1 ILILTVLCSCSQRI
15 RPADYAIPWNRDV
28 VSEAVQTHTINFYFM
43 SGSGMVIEENAENA
57 KNKWGDSCLVVLPDG
72 TTLLID
78 SGMYQYADV
87 LKENLHKLG
96 VDRLDYL
103 VISHP
108 HNDHASGVYEKKY
121 TILKEFEVG
130 HCYLNGTYNTN
141 WKNVHKLE
149 DLLDKYHV
157 PFSHLSEGDAFDIG
171 TVHFSVINPPK
182 SILGTVYDNTAD
194 VNNSSMVLRMDY
206 GEFSALFTGDIYAAK
221 EAQLVA
227 AYSDVLDVDLLKI
240 PHHGYST
247 SNTTAFA
254 NATSPVVAVATGYVQ
269 MPLSVCNNYRKSG
282 AQVLFDYVDGYIH
295 VWSDVMQNIGWE
307 TSKER
312 TGLFQDRYGRAEFIP
327 EME

>member
-1 ILILTVLCSCSQRI
+1 
-15 RPADYAIPWNRDV
+15 
-28 VSEAVQTHTINFYFM
+28 M
-43 SGSGMVIEENAENA
+43 SDNGMVIDPESENA
-57 KNKWGDSCLVVLPDG
+57 KSKWGGDSCLVVFPDG
-72 TTLLID
+72 TTMLID
-78 SGMYQYADV
+78 SGMYQY
-87 LKENLHKLG
+87 
-96 VDRLDYL
+96 
-103 VISHP
+103 
-108 HNDHASGVYEKKY
+108 
-121 TILKEFEVG
+121 
-130 HCYLNGTYNTN
+130 
-141 WKNVHKLE
+141 
-149 DLLDKYHV
+149 
-157 PFSHLSEGDAFDIG
+157 
-171 TVHFSVINPPK
+171 
-182 SILGTVYDNTAD
+182 AD

-269 MPLSVCNNYRKSG
+269 MPVSICNNYRKSG

-312 TGLFQDRYGRAEFIP
+312 TGLFQERYGRAEFIP
-327 EME
+327 KMEWGFRMVWIYFCAVCIFLQKPN